1 MFFLAETRHGLTLR
15 SIVSGVPLASP
26 VACSRRSQE
35 EDEQEEQK
43 PQELANFGLSG
54 KLAKDQTTG
63 NVYKGVVLKVGTYLA
78 RVSFSQRL
86 SCVPLP
92 IVFAASPCSPGI
104 CVHGG
109 SVLNSGFLSL
119 GNSR

>member
-1 MFFLAETRHGLTLR
+1 M
-15 SIVSGVPLASP
+15 SGVPLASH
-26 VACSRRSQE
+26 VVCARCSQE
-35 EDEQEEQK
+35 EDAQEEQK

-78 RVSFSQRL
+78 RVSYSQRL

-92 IVFAASPCSPGI
+92 IVFAASLCSSG
-104 CVHGG
+104 VFFYGG
-109 SVLNSGFLSL
+109 SVLNSGCLSR